1 MNTGEQKSESPEG
14 KAPGSQNDTTKTTG
28 ASFSYEMS
36 GVNSARFID
45 MLARKGIYL
54 RGSRGRVKCPFHDG
68 KTDTS
73 LSIDTD
79 KGVFYCFGCG
89 VKGGVRAFAE
99 LVGEP
104 WATSRLSTRD
114 RARFAVQARRRE
126 AEQRSRAILTARKDT
141 RDDSLWSA
149 WGEANIK
156 AADAAEL
163 LGLFFRHP
171 SLTFEFPALEKTAER
186 EYAEA
191 AWQKMLAE
199 QRWAGEVL

>member
-1 MNTGEQKSESPEG
+1 MDTEKNESPERG
-14 KAPGSQNDTTKTTG
+14 TQGSENGTTNMIKVN
-28 ASFSYEMS
+28 FSHAEP
-36 GVNSARFID
+36 GVNTARFLD
-45 MLARKGIYL
+45 LLARQGIYL

-89 VKGGVRAFAE
+89 VQGGVKAFAE

-104 WATSRLSTRD
+104 WGTSRYNTRE

-126 AEQRSRAILTARKDT
+126 AEAKSRAILVRRKDE
-141 RDDSLWSA
+141 RDDSLWTS
-149 WGEANIK
+149 WSEANM
-156 AADAAEL
+156 AAMDAAEL

-171 SLTFEFPALEKTAER
+171 DLAFEFSTLEKIIES
-186 EYAEA
+186 EYVEA
-191 AWQKMLAE
+191 VWQKMLAE
-199 QRWAGEVL
+199 QRYAGEVAA